1 MMKERY
7 LVLVRRGVEGVQ
19 RENEYVMGTSCGFM
33 DTTG

>member
-1 MMKERY
+1 MNARAIFSTR
-7 LVLVRRGVEGVQ
+7 RRGVDFA